1 MDNAAFTDFY
11 TRIVILYKK
20 RRFTIENSFL
30 IDLPN
35 IQLMKLHI
43 SHRLLKET
51 RMKQRT
57 KEPAEVVISDGSHEA
72 FGVEVDITS
81 MQKIP
86 FFREEI

>member
-1 MDNAAFTDFY
+1 
-11 TRIVILYKK
+11 
-20 RRFTIENSFL
+20 
-30 IDLPN
+30 
-35 IQLMKLHI
+35 MKLHI
-43 SHRLLKET
+43 FHRLLKET
-51 RMKQRT
+51 RMKLRT